1 MTSESEA
8 ILTQFKKDLN
18 SLKDNDKYKINA
30 LTFCAR
36 DYKSIVGVPEG
47 IVAATSAHVL
57 AIPSGLKLLGLYVI
71 DSIVKNVASPY
82 RKLYT
87 KNIVDLFV
95 HAFQAIRDENGRIKL
110 FNLRSTWKE
119 IFPNEKMHS
128 LDLMVRKQDPAW
140 PLLVT
145 AESKPVPKALPSV
158 PKVSKTKPIDSESKT
173 TSEDSSSPQT
183 PQTNEAVIAPSRD
196 PRINRKRKSP
206 EEVIESQF
214 LIDRDGDSK
223 MESVARKQGKK
234 DEVKQV
240 LKKPNA
246 LTLFSGKDQDMRPP
260 QMAHSNA
267 RPLPSPARN
276 HIWSSYFDKNSELC
290 SRRESQDIDMRF
302 GCSNM
307 SAENT
312 APISSSTTGPLSSSP
327 NMSGNS
333 LTYTNALPAPSPAP
347 LPSQVSFVDNPQ
359 VPTQDNFM
367 PHREPV
373 THFQPP
379 FRYPARGADLG
390 RSGPVPPPP
399 PPFHRRR
406 DFPRSGPPIRGPVWS
421 VEIDGFP
428 DMIDIGVDPR
438 MLSLVPTPK
447 HPRQITIDDR
457 QYPLILDRVQPLIKV
472 DDHFHAVRFRC
483 EYLTVII
490 DNRTFT
496 IPGTG
501 YTRIFAASKE
511 RIAYLGGPG
520 HEIIIDGK
528 PHTIPFNSHLTYIN
542 VDRQTVSVKF
552 AGEFPQNINVL
563 PAIAPKLLDWA
574 AQGLFGPAS
583 SLNLAPLNP
592 LNELTRLATGP
603 KQEEARP
610 APEPSPPKLEAVE
623 AKPPVSQTPPTS
635 QPQPTLSEPAPIAL
649 PSLDVHELF
658 QKLVAAGIVSRPVD
672 SSEPPMVEAPPDI
685 QEYAWEKFRVPF
697 PHEIDALYSGYQCV
711 QCGVR
716 FEDEGSPDFA
726 KHLDYHY
733 VKNSAEHRDRQSR
746 TYYQSYHYWLMS
758 EMSRDGAPQF
768 KDTVEVEEEE
778 PKCPAFTD
786 PALNVCAVCFEKFDP
801 FWDQDEE
808 EWMLRGAVL
817 VGDKVYHPICQ
828 EDVGK
833 NFNAERS
840 TEKGEQPTEPT
851 HGSLSDDQNV
861 PPPPP
866 PESPHTAVSVKH
878 EQIDNNSDFDS
889 QTPLTA
895 RAQPHRTAS
904 LPSLSTLVPLKEE
917 ETPVFHSPTYKREDE
932 TSSKCVIPGLSPAQS
947 PSSADVDNADKAD
960 ESKDAVMSNRLETVG
975 LPAAQVGNTSLGE
988 SFVDISANPLEA
1000 LNAVLRG
1007 NTSILT
1013 QSLGMR

>member
-8 ILTQFKKDLN
+8 ILTQFKKDLG

-47 IVAATSAHVL
+47 IVAATTAHVL

-183 PQTNEAVIAPSRD
+183 PQTSEVVIAPSRD
-196 PRINRKRKSP
+196 PRINRKRKVP
-206 EEVIESQF
+206 EETIDSQF

-240 LKKPNA
+240 KKPNA
-246 LTLFSGKDQDMRPP
+246 LSLFSGKDQDMRPP
-260 QMAHSNA
+260 QVAHPNV
-267 RPLPSPARN
+267 RPLPSPARTN
-276 HIWSSYFDKNSELC
+276 IWSSYFDKNSELC

-307 SAENT
+307 TAENT
-312 APISSSTTGPLSSSP
+312 APVPSASGPLSSSP
-327 NMSGNS
+327 NISGHS
-333 LTYTNALPAPSPAP
+333 LPYANALPVPSSAPMS
-347 LPSQVSFVDNPQ
+347 SQVSFVDNLQ
-359 VPTQDNFM
+359 VPAQDNFM
-367 PHREPV
+367 AP
-373 THFQPP
+373 
-379 FRYPARGADLG
+379 
-390 RSGPVPPPP
+390 
-399 PPFHRRR
+399 RR
-406 DFPRSGPPIRGPVWS
+406 I
-421 VEIDGFP
+421 
-428 DMIDIGVDPR
+428 DPR

-447 HPRQITIDDR
+447 HTRQITIDDQR
-457 QYPLILDRVQPLIKV
+457 YPLILDRVQPLIKV
-472 DDHFHAVRFRC
+472 DDHLHAVRFRC

-501 YTRIFAASKE
+501 YTRVFAASKE

-528 PHTIPFNSHLTYIN
+528 PHTIPFNSHLTFIN
-542 VDRQTVSVKF
+542 VDKQTVSVKF
-552 AGEFPQNINVL
+552 VGDFPQDINVL

-592 LNELTRLATGP
+592 LNELTRLATGC
-603 KQEEARP
+603 KQEEARS
-610 APEPSPPKLEAVE
+610 APEPSPPKPEPLET
-623 AKPPVSQTPPTS
+623 KPPVSQPPPTS
-635 QPQPTLSEPAPIAL
+635 KTQPTLPDPAPVAL
-649 PSLDVHELF
+649 PSLDIHELF
-658 QKLVAAGIVSRPVD
+658 QKLVAAGIVSNPVEP
-672 SSEPPMVEAPPDI
+672 SEPPPVETPPDI

-716 FEDEGSPDFA
+716 FENESSPDFA

-828 EDVGK
+828 ED
-833 NFNAERS
+833 AERS
-840 TEKGEQPTEPT
+840 TEKGEQSAEPT
-851 HGSLSDDQNV
+851 QGSLSDDQNV
-861 PPPPP
+861 PPPAPS
-866 PESPHTAVSVKH
+866 ESPHTAVSVKH

-889 QTPLTA
+889 QTPLTD

-917 ETPVFHSPTYKREDE
+917 DTPVFHSPVYKREDE
-932 TSSKCVIPGLSPAQS
+932 SSSKCVIPGLSPPHS
-947 PSSADVDNADKAD
+947 PASADVDNTDK
-960 ESKDAVMSNRLETVG
+960 T
-975 LPAAQVGNTSLGE
+975 
-988 SFVDISANPLEA
+988 
-1000 LNAVLRG
+1000 
-1007 NTSILT
+1007 
-1013 QSLGMR
+1013 